1 MRLRF
6 EELRG
11 AVLGIMLLAAL
22 PIRCQQPDPPG
33 QPKGTK
39 PQYEAYLF
47 SHMVEGDYGRL
58 YYSVSL
64 DGLHWKRLNGGKRVF
79 EDYRGHS
86 NICLGHDG
94 RFYLVGNR
102 SDSAPDIN
110 FWVSDDLIRWTKYGD
125 YTPDLHTTPNYPHP
139 LQRIGAPK
147 LYYDKLTSQYLLT
160 WHTPSVQGT
169 QDDPERY
176 WASQRTL
183 YVTSKDLKTF
193 STPPRR
199 LFPWEIATIDVIVRA
214 GGNRYYAV
222 IKDERYPTPECP
234 TGKTVRISS
243 ASSLTGPYSEPSPP
257 ISPNFREAPTLI
269 PSPDGK
275 AWYLYYEQYPGISYG
290 ISVALDLNGPWY
302 QLSGYTNVPAWN
314 KYSMPPNLRHG
325 GMLPITRERYDALV
339 AAFGIAN

>member
-1 MRLRF
+1 
-6 EELRG
+6 
-11 AVLGIMLLAAL
+11 
-22 PIRCQQPDPPG
+22 
-33 QPKGTK
+33 
-39 PQYEAYLF
+39 
-47 SHMVEGDYGRL
+47 MVEGDYGRL

-102 SDSAPDIN
+102 GDSAPDIN
-110 FWVSDDLIRWTKYGD
+110 FWVSDDLVRWTKYGD

-160 WHTPSVQGT
+160 WHTPSVEGT
-169 QDDPERY
+169 QEDPERY

-183 YVTSKDLKTF
+183 YATSQDLKTF
-193 STPPRR
+193 SAPPRR
-199 LFPWEIATIDVIVRA
+199 LFSWEMATIDVIVRA
-214 GGNRYYAV
+214 SGDRYYAV
-222 IKDERYPTPECP
+222 IKDERYPTPAWP

-243 ASSLTGPYSEPSPP
+243 ASSLTGPYSEPSSP

-290 ISVALDLNGPWY
+290 VSVALDLNGPWY

-339 AAFGIAN
+339 AAFGIEN